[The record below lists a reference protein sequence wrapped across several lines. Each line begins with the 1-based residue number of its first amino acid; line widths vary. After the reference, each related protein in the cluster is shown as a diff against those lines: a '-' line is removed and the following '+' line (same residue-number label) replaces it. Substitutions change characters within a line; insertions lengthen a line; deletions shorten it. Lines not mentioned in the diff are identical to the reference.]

1 MNNRGSWTETNRV
14 TIAGNLNNTGSM
26 NFQNGFQFG
35 NGRLTSSGTIQTN
48 NALDI
53 FDSLGTTGQQD
64 LHYVALNSTVPQ
76 EAKTSLTD
84 FFLKYLPG
92 TVAKSL
98 ADHASFTGG
107 KVIVTGVNLTQT
119 QAADLTKAFKEQFF
133 RLSPKV
139 STSAVLGQC

>member
-1 MNNRGSWTETNRV
+1 LGSV
-14 TIAGNLNNTGSM
+14 

-53 FDSLGTTGQQD
+53 FDSLGTTGQ
-64 LHYVALNSTVPQ
+64 AGSTLSRSKFNGSARSQNKSHGLFPEVFAGNRCQ
-76 EAKTSLTD
+76 EFGRSCVV
-84 FFLKYLPG
+84 Y
-92 TVAKSL
+92 
-98 ADHASFTGG
+98 GG

-139 STSAVLGQC
+139 SASVVLRQC